1 MREMIAVEAETNIGM
16 TEVKLRGQGRE
27 AHTMRWIATEGG
39 SPIVNHPEIIT
50 EKSAEDTVLIG
61 ELQVC

>member
-1 MREMIAVEAETNIGM
+1 MREMIAVEAKTNIGM

-27 AHTMRWIATEGG
+27 AHTMRQTATEGG
-39 SPIVNHPEIIT
+39 NPIANHPEIIT